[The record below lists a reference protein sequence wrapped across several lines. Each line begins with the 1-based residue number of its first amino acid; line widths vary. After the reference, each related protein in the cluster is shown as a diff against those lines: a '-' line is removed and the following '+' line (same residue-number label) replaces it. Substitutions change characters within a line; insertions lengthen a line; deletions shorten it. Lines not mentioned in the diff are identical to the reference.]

1 VRTGIISSAGA
12 VVAVA
17 AVLAA
22 VPARA
27 LAQPQD
33 AAQPQAAQPQEV
45 VQSKPPDVAPSREVA
60 QARSKEAQERRR
72 NIRYM
77 EGVLMQAVRV
87 GAELV
92 GKELEQY
99 EPTGV
104 TVLLGSPRARGFLV
118 DGHGVFFD
126 VEVPDMNQSVIW
138 SVMVTQRDRQMGN
151 ALESLTT
158 ALRAMPEGAPMQQ
171 AQKALQML
179 NSTVNVTKD
188 SPASPLAPG
197 QVAAQS
203 IPPDPR
209 KLYQDAVIS
218 AVVDA
223 MLGYSVQMSLG
234 SDEWLTVAARGTDAP
249 LGPQQGMQE
258 STTITVRVKGA
269 DLAIYHSDPTRRAEI
284 REKVRADAKVF

>member
-1 VRTGIISSAGA
+1 
-12 VVAVA
+12 VA

-33 AAQPQAAQPQEV
+33 AAQPQDV

>member
-33 AAQPQAAQPQEV
+33 AAQPQDV